1 MYLSCSWQRK
11 KIVTFFNVINP
22 TNYSYIIT
30 FNHKEGKQKYF
41 HSNNIDFISK
51 ELITEGCSEFNL
63 CNIVLTIETK
73 SIEEYTPDLE
83 ISIRQMDNNPYYL
96 SKGIV
101 KQDFIPAST
110 WLNLFTTLRK
120 DDNGYIN
127 VNFFRGSGLI
137 YAKIVPINGEGD
149 KDPDLTI

>member
-41 HSNNIDFISK
+41 YSNNIDFISK
-51 ELITEGCSEFNL
+51 ELITEGYWEFNL

-96 SKGIV
+96 SKRIV
-101 KQDFIPAST
+101 KQ
-110 WLNLFTTLRK
+110 
-120 DDNGYIN
+120 
-127 VNFFRGSGLI
+127 NFNQQILCLI
-137 YAKIVPINGEGD
+137 YSLLLEKMIMGILMLISLEVVD
-149 KDPDLTI
+149 

>member
-96 SKGIV
+96 SKRIV
-101 KQDFIPAST
+101 KQ
-110 WLNLFTTLRK
+110 
-120 DDNGYIN
+120 
-127 VNFFRGSGLI
+127 NFNQQILCLI
-137 YAKIVPINGEGD
+137 YSLLLEKMIMGILILISLEVVD
-149 KDPDLTI
+149 